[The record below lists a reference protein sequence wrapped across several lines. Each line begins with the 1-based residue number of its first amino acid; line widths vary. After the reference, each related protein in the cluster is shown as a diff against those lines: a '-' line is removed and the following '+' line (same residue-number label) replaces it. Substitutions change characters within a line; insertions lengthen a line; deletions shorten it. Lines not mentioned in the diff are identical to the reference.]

1 MFKIKLLI
9 LLLSSILVSCAS
21 SQKVDKPKLDLNYVA
36 GGVNGLIMNNMLKNY
51 LQNYGLYDENSNFKI
66 DSSISHN
73 SNFFITNIDNTSE
86 RNLVSS
92 TLNITI
98 MDMVENCEIY
108 QASNEI
114 SQFYIVVSS
123 KQFTSN
129 DAALEKIKKDNTE
142 NLVKLFLEDYLFNT
156 YNCD

>member
-1 MFKIKLLI
+1 
-9 LLLSSILVSCAS
+9 
-21 SQKVDKPKLDLNYVA
+21 
-36 GGVNGLIMNNMLKNY
+36 
-51 LQNYGLYDENSNFKI
+51 
-66 DSSISHN
+66 
-73 SNFFITNIDNTSE
+73 
-86 RNLVSS
+86 
-92 TLNITI
+92 
-98 MDMVENCEIY
+98 MDMINNCEIY

-129 DAALEKIKKDNTE
+129 DAALEKIKKENTE